1 MNLFHFV
8 KTVLLHIENIKEL
21 FLKFFKTNFQDNMK
35 VITWSLILSYAPV
48 KVGQLQVTHK
58 PFFVILTS

>member
-1 MNLFHFV
+1 M
-8 KTVLLHIENIKEL
+8 E
-21 FLKFFKTNFQDNMK
+21 